1 MIIWL
6 ASYPKS
12 GNTWVRL
19 FLDNLFQK
27 ANDFNINKNIIGQ
40 FPIRSHFEKLS
51 NNINDQ
57 GEFAKYC
64 IKAQENLNLK
74 DQVKIF
80 KTHNA
85 YWNWDNGKYTFT
97 DEKNTLG
104 VIYIVRDPRNV
115 ITSILNYFHK
125 KNYEEAFEF
134 IKENK
139 VLGGDESEIGLP
151 TIVGSWSNH
160 YKSWKKF
167 KKNYLLIKY
176 ENLLSNPLDEFSK
189 ITNYLKA
196 ITNLRYEEEK
206 IVQSI
211 KNCSFEN
218 LSQQENKF
226 GFNDNS
232 KRNKEKK
239 RKFFNLGPKNRWEII
254 LEDEIKRKIELL
266 FQDEMKE
273 LGYL

>member
-1 MIIWL
+1 M
-6 ASYPKS
+6 
-12 GNTWVRL
+12 
-19 FLDNLFQK
+19 
-27 ANDFNINKNIIGQ
+27 
-40 FPIRSHFEKLS
+40 
-51 NNINDQ
+51 
-57 GEFAKYC
+57 
-64 IKAQENLNLK
+64 
-74 DQVKIF
+74 
-80 KTHNA
+80 
-85 YWNWDNGKYTFT
+85 
-97 DEKNTLG
+97 
-104 VIYIVRDPRNV
+104 IYIVRDPRNV

-134 IKENK
+134 LKENK

-176 ENLLSNPLDEFSK
+176 ENLLNNPLDEFSK
-189 ITNYLKA
+189 ITNYLET
-196 ITNLRYEEEK
+196 ITNFRFEKEK
-206 IVQSI
+206 IIQSI
-211 KNCSFEN
+211 NNCSFEN

-254 LEDEIKRKIELL
+254 LEEEIKRKIELL

-273 LGYL
+273 LEYL